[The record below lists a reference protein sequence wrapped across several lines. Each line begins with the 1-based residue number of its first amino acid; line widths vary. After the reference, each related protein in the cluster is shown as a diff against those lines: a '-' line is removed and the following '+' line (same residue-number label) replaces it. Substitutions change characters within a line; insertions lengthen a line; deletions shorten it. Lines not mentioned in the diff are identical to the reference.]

1 MWILSI
7 LFLIYPLNATTS
19 TTRLTSTQAQ
29 HTWDLFKLH
38 NVHIL
43 AEISVP
49 RPGFIFQT
57 ISDAGKHLVDLLLLP
72 DHKVSLTLPLKSGWT
87 RRYTLALPT
96 NQQKFVTLVTL
107 EGKHVSVVVNCVQL
121 LLENIDDVAFTGPVT
136 CPVLTCSPQHRVVP
150 PNRCCP
156 VCVGADF
163 CADAHCHHDA
173 ECINHPNGAQCKCKE
188 GFYGDG
194 YACHDID
201 ECSFDS
207 SAREQL
213 GGCSSGSTCINEPG
227 SFRCECL
234 PNHQRIDSRNCV
246 ELLRV

>member
-1 MWILSI
+1 
-7 LFLIYPLNATTS
+7 
-19 TTRLTSTQAQ
+19 
-29 HTWDLFKLH
+29 
-38 NVHIL
+38 
-43 AEISVP
+43 
-49 RPGFIFQT
+49 
-57 ISDAGKHLVDLLLLP
+57 LL
-72 DHKVSLTLPLKSGWT
+72 
-87 RRYTLALPT
+87 
-96 NQQKFVTLVTL
+96 Q
-107 EGKHVSVVVNCVQL
+107 
-121 LLENIDDVAFTGPVT
+121 
-136 CPVLTCSPQHRVVP
+136 
-150 PNRCCP
+150 
-156 VCVGADF
+156 
-163 CADAHCHHDA
+163 
-173 ECINHPNGAQCKCKE
+173 